1 MGSRDSS
8 LQMHP
13 THPGQKK
20 QSPPASQKPAD
31 VYIPAITTSSQWGE
45 RTSMSLSWFCF
56 TPHTAHN
63 FENRASLKWIS
74 TICVCERELQMYSF
88 ASLSHTRVHATECT
102 GVCLPEC
109 RQRETTNVYLPA
121 TSPFRAEAAE
131 SSAAPRSLRTSCSF
145 LLAAMKSNQS
155 AAISSWTYLCL

>member
-1 MGSRDSS
+1 M
-8 LQMHP
+8 
-13 THPGQKK
+13 
-20 QSPPASQKPAD
+20 
-31 VYIPAITTSSQWGE
+31 
-45 RTSMSLSWFCF
+45 
-56 TPHTAHN
+56 
-63 FENRASLKWIS
+63 
-74 TICVCERELQMYSF
+74 CVWERESYRCTLLL
-88 ASLSHTRVHATECT
+88 LSATLCARACTTECT

-155 AAISSWTYLCL
+155 AAVSPGLTSAFNYRTQQRGGAQGKTASAGPQPQHVPAPDAGTGGRRPAPASNHNSVTLWDGTGRHYVQEDAAASHI